1 MNKIIFL
8 LVTALWMSS
17 CKHSSHEVDT
27 IDFNKDW
34 RFQLSDV
41 AAAKD
46 SAFQDV
52 HWRKLDVP
60 HDWSI
65 EGPFDEHNPAGVGGG
80 ALPGGI
86 GWYRKT
92 FYVDEKHRDQ
102 LVSVLFDGIY
112 RNSEVW
118 INGHYLGKRPN
129 GYISFQYDLTPHLVY
144 GKKRN
149 VLAVRVDNG
158 QQPNSRWYSGSG
170 IYRHVHLLITD
181 KIHVAPWG
189 VHVTTPEV
197 TDKSAKVVIQSSIV
211 NESGTDA
218 NVTLT
223 TTIVNDEKKEIGK
236 MISEIHLGKGAS
248 QNVEQKIAILNP
260 ELWSVKRPVLY
271 SVVSRIEV
279 DGVIA
284 DSRETLFGIR
294 YFSFDS
300 ANGFSLNGEAMKI
313 KGVCMHH
320 DLGCLG
326 TAVNRRAIERQLEIL
341 KNMGVNAIRTS
352 HNPPAPELLDLCDK
366 MGFLVMDEA
375 FDMWKKEKTKYDYHL
390 DWDEWHVRD
399 LEDHIRRDRNHPS
412 VFVWSIGN
420 EIGEQWDRTDSS
432 GSVIARELAAI
443 VKRNDTTRPITAGC
457 NDTNKDNAI
466 IKSGALDLIGFNYA
480 NNQLSNFPLDFPGKK
495 FIGTE
500 TTSALETRG
509 HYDMP
514 SDSVRVWPLAWDK
527 IFLEGNP
534 DNSVS
539 AYDNVRTPWG
549 STHEEAWK
557 TMKKHNFLSG
567 MFIWTGFD
575 YIGEPTPYVWPSR
588 SSYFGIVDLAGF
600 PKDVYYMYKSEWTT
614 DPVLHI
620 FPHWNW
626 KEGQTIDVWAYYNNA
641 DEVELFLND
650 KSLGVKKKVG
660 DDLHVMWRVQFAPGK
675 LRAVSRK
682 DGKEV
687 LVKEI
692 KTAGMQRTIVLEPD
706 RNELQA
712 NTEDLS
718 FITAKVVD
726 ENGVAV
732 TGATSDITFTIEGP
746 GSLVGVDNGDPVSHD
761 SFQANHRQ
769 AFHGLCLAVVR
780 ENGAGVITIK
790 ATSPGLQEAN
800 VTLTVK

>member
-1 MNKIIFL
+1 MNKFI
-8 LVTALWMSS
+8 LVLITAVAMAS
-17 CKHSSHEVDT
+17 CKQQSREVEVA
-27 IDFNKDW
+27 DFNKDW
-34 RFQLSDV
+34 RFQLSDIP
-41 AAAKD
+41 AAKD
-46 SAFQDV
+46 TSFQDV
-52 HWRKLDVP
+52 HWRKLDLP

-65 EGPFDEHNPAGVGGG
+65 EGPFDEKNPAGFGGG

-92 FYVDEKHRDQ
+92 FYIDEKHRDQ
-102 LVSVLFDGIY
+102 LVSVLFDGVY
-112 RNSEVW
+112 RNSEIW

-144 GKKRN
+144 GKKKN
-149 VLAVRVDNG
+149 VLAVKVDNA

-170 IYRHVHLLITD
+170 IYRHVHLLIGD

-189 VHVTTPEV
+189 VQVTTPEV
-197 TDKSAKVVIQSSIV
+197 TDKSAKVLIRSTVV
-211 NESGTDA
+211 NETGKNSK
-218 NVTLT
+218 VTLT
-223 TTIVNDEKKEIGK
+223 TILVNDEKKEIGK
-236 MISEIHLGKGAS
+236 LISEVDLKKGAS
-248 QNVEQKIAILNP
+248 QTIEQKIVILNP
-260 ELWSVKRPVLY
+260 ELWSIERPVLY
-271 SVVSRIEV
+271 SVVSHTEV
-279 DGVIA
+279 DGVIT
-284 DSRETLFGIR
+284 DSQETLFGIR
-294 YFSFDS
+294 YFLFDS
-300 ANGFSLNGEAMKI
+300 QEGFSLNGEPVKI

-326 TAVNRRAIERQLEIL
+326 TAVNKRAIERQLEIL
-341 KNMGVNAIRTS
+341 KGMGVNAIRTS
-352 HNPPAPELLDLCDK
+352 HNPPAPELLDLCDR

-375 FDMWKKEKTKYDYHL
+375 FDIWKREKTKFDYHL
-390 DWDEWHVRD
+390 DWDQWHVRD
-399 LEDHIRRDRNHPS
+399 LEDHIKRDRNHPS

-420 EIGEQWDRTDSS
+420 EISEQWDRTDSA
-432 GSVIARELAAI
+432 GSFIARELVGI
-443 VKRNDTTRPITAGC
+443 VKRNDDTRPVTAAC
-457 NDTNKDNAI
+457 NNAQKDNPI
-466 IKSGALDLIGFNYA
+466 IRSGALDLIGFNYA
-480 NNQLSNFPLDFPGKK
+480 NNQLPNFPVDFPGKK

-514 SDSVRVWPLAWDK
+514 SDSIRVWPLSWDK
-527 IFLEGNP
+527 LFLEGNP

-549 STHEEAWK
+549 STHEEVWK
-557 TMKKHNFLSG
+557 TFKRYKFLSG

-600 PKDVYYMYKSEWTT
+600 PKDVYYMYKSEWTNE
-614 DPVLHI
+614 PVLHV

-650 KSLGVKKKVG
+650 KSLGVKKKIG
-660 DDLHVMWRVQFAPGK
+660 DDLHIMWRVPFTPGT

-682 DGKEV
+682 SGQEV
-687 LVKEI
+687 LTKEI
-692 KTAGMQRTIVLEPD
+692 KTAGLPRKIVLEPD
-706 RNELQA
+706 RTELLG

-718 FITAKVVD
+718 FITVKIVD
-726 ENGVAV
+726 ENGTVVPA
-732 TGATSDITFTIEGP
+732 ATTDVTFTIEGQ
-746 GSLVGVDNGDPVSHD
+746 GSLAGVDNGDPVSHA

-780 ENGAGVITIK
+780 ETGVGVITVK
-790 ATSPGLQEAN
+790 ASSPGLQDASI
-800 VTLTVK
+800 TLTVK